1 MMRNFHNLILSGLFL
16 VIVSCGT
23 VPPFADKPIREA
35 IDVPDNFVAK
45 PGVEF
50 EEKSCKSPLIDPRD
64 DIEIILVES
73 LEGMGDYRV
82 PSGKYGVEANELL
95 RIDCKT
101 GKVIGIVSN
110 R

>member
-1 MMRNFHNLILSGLFL
+1 MKLFRNSFLYGLFL
-16 VIVSCGT
+16 IIIACGT
-23 VPPFADKPIREA
+23 IPPFADKPLREA
-35 IDVPDNFVAK
+35 IDVPENFVTK

-50 EEKSCKSPLIDPRD
+50 DAKSCKSPLIDPRTG
-64 DIEIILVES
+64 IEIILEES

-82 PSGKYGVEANELL
+82 PSGRYGVEANELL

-101 GKVIGIVSN
+101 GKVIGIASN

>member
-1 MMRNFHNLILSGLFL
+1 MKFFRNWVYTGFFL
-16 VIVSCGT
+16 VLISCGT

-35 IDVPDNFVAK
+35 IDVPDNFVTK

-101 GKVIGIVSN
+101 GKVIGIVAN